1 MRYVR
6 VRDSAMRSLRAMV
19 AAAVLAQRP
28 RTATYKE
35 SAARLLRALCSSPA
49 ACSSPYD
56 YKSDYKLRA
65 VATRVT
71 SSIL

>member
-1 MRYVR
+1 MRSLR

-35 SAARLLRALCSSPA
+35 SATRYLQGNILA
-49 ACSSPYD
+49 ASQQD
-56 YKSDYKLRA
+56 G
-65 VATRVT
+65 
-71 SSIL
+71 